1 MLVWISILKK
11 HYEVKMK
18 ILVIG
23 HGRFA
28 EGIKSVAN
36 IIVGDLSEVTF
47 MNTFV
52 DDIDFHVELDN
63 YFSKNNNVLVLTDL
77 FGGSVNQAIIQYITK
92 VNINIITGI
101 NIPLILEIL
110 LSNTIG
116 NDLDFRQIISSAKE
130 QIVFVNDMLENL
142 NNEEGE
148 LIWL

>member
-1 MLVWISILKK
+1 
-11 HYEVKMK
+11 MK

-47 MNTFV
+47 MNTYV

-63 YFSKNNNVLVLTDL
+63 YFSENKNVLVLTDL

-92 VNINIITGI
+92 VNIDVITGI

-110 LSNTIG
+110 ISNTTG
-116 NDLDFRQIISSAKE
+116 NHLDFRQIISSAKE
-130 QIVFVNDMLENL
+130 QILYVNDMLDNL

-148 LIWL
+148 LI

>member
-1 MLVWISILKK
+1 
-11 HYEVKMK
+11 MK

-47 MNTFV
+47 MNTYV

-63 YFSKNNNVLVLTDL
+63 YFSENKNVLVLTDL

-92 VNINIITGI
+92 VNIDVITGI

-110 LSNTIG
+110 ISNTTG
-116 NDLDFRQIISSAKE
+116 NNLDFRQIISSAKE
-130 QIVFVNDMLENL
+130 QIVYVNDMLEKL

-148 LIWL
+148 LI

>member
-1 MLVWISILKK
+1 
-11 HYEVKMK
+11 MK

-47 MNTFV
+47 MNTYV

-130 QIVFVNDMLENL
+130 QIVFVNNMLENL

>member
-1 MLVWISILKK
+1 
-11 HYEVKMK
+11 MK

-47 MNTFV
+47 MNTYV

-63 YFSKNNNVLVLTDL
+63 YFSKNNKVLVLTDL
-77 FGGSVNQAIIQYITK
+77 FGGSVNQDIIQYITK

-110 LSNTIG
+110 LSNTTG
-116 NDLDFRQIISSAKE
+116 NNLDFRQIISSAKE

-148 LIWL
+148 LI

>member
-1 MLVWISILKK
+1 
-11 HYEVKMK
+11 MK

-47 MNTFV
+47 MNTYV
-52 DDIDFHVELDN
+52 DDIDFHIELDN
-63 YFSKNNNVLVLTDL
+63 YFSENKNVLVLTDL

-92 VNINIITGI
+92 VNIDVITGI

-110 LSNTIG
+110 ISNTTG
-116 NDLDFRQIISSAKE
+116 NNLDFRQIISSSKE
-130 QIVFVNDMLENL
+130 QIVYVNDMLEKL

-148 LIWL
+148 LI

>member
-1 MLVWISILKK
+1 
-11 HYEVKMK
+11 MK

-116 NDLDFRQIISSAKE
+116 NDLDFRQIIFSAKE
-130 QIVFVNDMLENL
+130 QIVFVNAMLENL

-148 LIWL
+148 LI

>member
-1 MLVWISILKK
+1 
-11 HYEVKMK
+11 MK

-47 MNTFV
+47 MNTYV

-63 YFSKNNNVLVLTDL
+63 YFSQNKNVLVLTDL

-92 VNINIITGI
+92 VNIDVITGI

-110 LSNTIG
+110 ISNTTG
-116 NDLDFRQIISSAKE
+116 NNLDFRRIISSAKE
-130 QIVFVNDMLENL
+130 QIVYVNDMLENL

-148 LIWL
+148 LI

>member
-1 MLVWISILKK
+1 
-11 HYEVKMK
+11 MK

-130 QIVFVNDMLENL
+130 QIVFVNNMLENL

-148 LIWL
+148 LI

>member
-1 MLVWISILKK
+1 
-11 HYEVKMK
+11 MK

-36 IIVGDLSEVTF
+36 KIVGDLSEVTF
-47 MNTFV
+47 MNTYV

-130 QIVFVNDMLENL
+130 QIVFVNNMLENL

-148 LIWL
+148 LI

>member
-1 MLVWISILKK
+1 
-11 HYEVKMK
+11 MK

-28 EGIKSVAN
+28 EGVKSAAQ

-47 MNTFV
+47 MNTYV
-52 DDIDFHVELDN
+52 DDIDFHIELDN
-63 YFSKNNNVLVLTDL
+63 YFSENKNVLVLTDL

-92 VNINIITGI
+92 VNIDVITGI

-110 LSNTIG
+110 ISNTTG
-116 NDLDFRQIISSAKE
+116 NNLDFRQIISSAKE
-130 QIVFVNDMLENL
+130 QIVYVNDILENL

-148 LIWL
+148 LI

>member
-1 MLVWISILKK
+1 
-11 HYEVKMK
+11 MK

-47 MNTFV
+47 MNTYV

-63 YFSKNNNVLVLTDL
+63 YFSENKNVLVLTDL

-92 VNINIITGI
+92 VNIDVITGI

-110 LSNTIG
+110 ISNTTG
-116 NDLDFRQIISSAKE
+116 NNLDFRQIISSAKE
-130 QIVFVNDMLENL
+130 QIVYVNDMLENL

-148 LIWL
+148 LI

>member
-1 MLVWISILKK
+1 
-11 HYEVKMK
+11 MK

-47 MNTFV
+47 MNTYV

-63 YFSKNNNVLVLTDL
+63 YFSKNKNVLVLTDL

-92 VNINIITGI
+92 VNIDVITGI

-110 LSNTIG
+110 ISNTTG
-116 NDLDFRQIISSAKE
+116 NNLDFRQIISSAKE
-130 QIVFVNDMLENL
+130 QIVYVNDMLENL

-148 LIWL
+148 LI

>member
-1 MLVWISILKK
+1 
-11 HYEVKMK
+11 MK

-28 EGIKSVAN
+28 EGIKGVAN

-47 MNTFV
+47 MNTYV

-63 YFSKNNNVLVLTDL
+63 YFSENKNVLVLTDL
-77 FGGSVNQAIIQYITK
+77 FGGSVNQAIIQSITK
-92 VNINIITGI
+92 VNIDVITGI

-110 LSNTIG
+110 ISNTTG
-116 NDLDFRQIISSAKE
+116 NNLDFRQIISSAKE
-130 QIVFVNDMLENL
+130 QIVYVNDMLENL

-148 LIWL
+148 LI

>member
-1 MLVWISILKK
+1 
-11 HYEVKMK
+11 MK

-47 MNTFV
+47 MNTYV

-63 YFSKNNNVLVLTDL
+63 YFSENKNVLVLTDL

-92 VNINIITGI
+92 VNIDVITGI

-110 LSNTIG
+110 ISNTTG
-116 NDLDFRQIISSAKE
+116 NNLGFRQIISSAKE
-130 QIVFVNDMLENL
+130 QIVYVNDMLENL

-148 LIWL
+148 LI

>member
-1 MLVWISILKK
+1 
-11 HYEVKMK
+11 MK

-47 MNTFV
+47 MNTYV

-63 YFSKNNNVLVLTDL
+63 YFSENKNVLVLTDL

-92 VNINIITGI
+92 VNIDVITGI

-110 LSNTIG
+110 ISNTTG
-116 NDLDFRQIISSAKE
+116 NNLDFRQIISSSKE
-130 QIVFVNDMLENL
+130 QIVYVNDMLEKL

-148 LIWL
+148 LI

>member
-1 MLVWISILKK
+1 
-11 HYEVKMK
+11 MK

-47 MNTFV
+47 MNTYV
-52 DDIDFHVELDN
+52 DDIDFHIELDN

-148 LIWL
+148 LI

>member
-1 MLVWISILKK
+1 
-11 HYEVKMK
+11 MK

-47 MNTFV
+47 MNTYV

-116 NDLDFRQIISSAKE
+116 NDLDFRQIIFSAKE

-148 LIWL
+148 LI

>member
-1 MLVWISILKK
+1 
-11 HYEVKMK
+11 MK

-47 MNTFV
+47 MNTYV
-52 DDIDFHVELDN
+52 DDIDFHIELDN
-63 YFSKNNNVLVLTDL
+63 YFSENKNVLVLTDL
-77 FGGSVNQAIIQYITK
+77 FGGSVNKAIIKYITK
-92 VNINIITGI
+92 VNIDVITGI

-110 LSNTIG
+110 ISNTTG
-116 NDLDFRQIISSAKE
+116 NNLDFRQIISSAKE
-130 QIVFVNDMLENL
+130 QIVYVNDMLENL

-148 LIWL
+148 LI

>member
-1 MLVWISILKK
+1 
-11 HYEVKMK
+11 MK

-47 MNTFV
+47 MNTYV

-63 YFSKNNNVLVLTDL
+63 YFSENKNVLVLTDL

-92 VNINIITGI
+92 VNIDVITGI

-110 LSNTIG
+110 ISNTTG
-116 NDLDFRQIISSAKE
+116 NNLDFREIISSAKE
-130 QIVFVNDMLENL
+130 QIVYVNDMLENL

-148 LIWL
+148 LI

>member
-1 MLVWISILKK
+1 
-11 HYEVKMK
+11 MK

-47 MNTFV
+47 MNTYV
-52 DDIDFHVELDN
+52 DDIDFHIELDN
-63 YFSKNNNVLVLTDL
+63 YFSENKNVLVLTDL

-92 VNINIITGI
+92 VNIDVITGI

-110 LSNTIG
+110 ISNTTG
-116 NDLDFRQIISSAKE
+116 NNLDFRQIISSAKE

-148 LIWL
+148 LI

>member
-1 MLVWISILKK
+1 
-11 HYEVKMK
+11 MK

-28 EGIKSVAN
+28 EGIKSIAN

-47 MNTFV
+47 MNTYV

-63 YFSKNNNVLVLTDL
+63 YFSENKNVLVLTDL

-92 VNINIITGI
+92 ENIDVITGI

-110 LSNTIG
+110 ISNTTG
-116 NDLDFRQIISSAKE
+116 NNLDFRQIISSAKE
-130 QIVFVNDMLENL
+130 QIVYVNDMLENL

-148 LIWL
+148 LI

>member
-1 MLVWISILKK
+1 
-11 HYEVKMK
+11 MK

-116 NDLDFRQIISSAKE
+116 NDLDFRQIIFSAKE

-148 LIWL
+148 LI

>member
-1 MLVWISILKK
+1 
-11 HYEVKMK
+11 MK

-47 MNTFV
+47 MNTYV

-130 QIVFVNDMLENL
+130 QIVFVNNMLENL

-148 LIWL
+148 LI

>member
-1 MLVWISILKK
+1 
-11 HYEVKMK
+11 MK

-36 IIVGDLSEVTF
+36 KIVGDLSEVTF
-47 MNTFV
+47 MNTYV

-148 LIWL
+148 LI